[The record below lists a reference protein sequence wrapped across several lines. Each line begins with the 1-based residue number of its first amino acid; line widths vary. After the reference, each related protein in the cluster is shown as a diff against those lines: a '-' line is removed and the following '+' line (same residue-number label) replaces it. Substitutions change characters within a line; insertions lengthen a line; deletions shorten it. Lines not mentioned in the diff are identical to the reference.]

1 MWAIPKV
8 SKDAV
13 GTLMAEFARI
23 QRSQF
28 DTFKAFVTRIQYLR
42 RRLRELDCDV
52 GTKAALWIVI
62 NVVKEEYKEHYMFF
76 VRDMSNKELT

>member
-1 MWAIPKV
+1 MRAIPKV
-8 SKDAV
+8 SEDAV

-28 DTFKAFVTRIQYLR
+28 DTFEAFVTRIQYLR

-52 GTKAALWIVI
+52 GTKAAL
-62 NVVKEEYKEHYMFF
+62 
-76 VRDMSNKELT
+76 